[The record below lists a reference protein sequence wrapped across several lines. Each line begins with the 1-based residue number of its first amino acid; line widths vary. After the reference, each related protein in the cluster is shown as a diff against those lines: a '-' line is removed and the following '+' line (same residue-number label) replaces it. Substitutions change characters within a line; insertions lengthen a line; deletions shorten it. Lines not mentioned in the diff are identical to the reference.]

1 MARAG
6 HLTDEFIAEHRDK
19 QPTEEAAHGLM
30 KEYQAAKW
38 VVNRGAIEIVNQ
50 EMDLCGG
57 GGFMSSN
64 PLSRL

>member
-1 MARAG
+1 MAQAG

-19 QPTEEAAHGLM
+19 QPTEAAAHGLM
-30 KEYQAAKW
+30 KEYQAA
-38 VVNRGAIEIVNQ
+38 NRGAIEIVNQ
-50 EMDLCGG
+50 AIDLCGG